1 MPVERST
8 PAAADYEAPSVQ
20 ERRGFLIKSGVLLAA
35 LGMTGLSGTG
45 SALAQGMEAEQ
56 VKALQATMDEA
67 MRRKSM
73 KRALAVH
80 GKNLPDNVREVLSTL
95 TASDLSAASR
105 LNTKLAR
112 LRKGDT
118 NNNGYIGM

>member
-1 MPVERST
+1 VPVERST